1 MAFEEYVG
9 SIVMEID
16 GREVEITDLSPTH
29 ETGRKLVKTMNR
41 SRRAKGITRGIAT
54 YELDVT
60 AVIPVPDNIVWEDI
74 EGARI
79 TIDPMIKGGQRTTY
93 QDCFTIS
100 VGEKYTVDSE
110 ARVDIKMGALRKVLE

>member
-1 MAFEEYVG
+1 MAIEEYIG
-9 SIVMEID
+9 AIVMEVD
-16 GREVEITDLSPTH
+16 GQEVEITDLSPSH

-41 SRRAKGITRGIAT
+41 TRRAKGITRGIET

-60 AVIPVPDNIVWEDI
+60 AVIPVPDSIQWEDI

-79 TIDPMIKGGQRTTY
+79 TIDPMIRGSKRTMY

-110 ARVDIKMGALRKVLE
+110 ARVDIKMGALRKVIE

>member
-1 MAFEEYVG
+1 MAIEEYVG
-9 SIVMEID
+9 SIVMEVD
-16 GREVEITDLSPTH
+16 GQEVEITDLSPTH
-29 ETGRKLVKTMNR
+29 ETGRRLVKTMNR
-41 SRRAKGITRGIAT
+41 ARRAKGIARGIAT

-60 AVIPVPDNIVWEDI
+60 AVIPVPDTITWEDI

-79 TIDPMIKGGQRTTY
+79 TIDPMIQGSKRTTY

-110 ARVDIKMGALRKVLE
+110 ARVDIKMGALRKVTE

>member
-1 MAFEEYVG
+1 MAIEEYVG

-16 GREVEITDLSPTH
+16 GREVEITDLSPAH

-60 AVIPVPDNIVWEDI
+60 AVIPVPDNLVWEDI

-79 TIDPMIKGGQRTTY
+79 TLDPMIEGAPRTTY